1 MAKNRGHND
10 ARQEKLG
17 IIRVNKMNIKQENL
31 DLSFGQN
38 YDVPLMTLILDEL
51 KARYKV
57 IEKKQLDGIDQSYWD
72 LKINGFSFCTMNT
85 ILAFPCTIG
94 VGLSVNKPEKC

>member
-1 MAKNRGHND
+1 
-10 ARQEKLG
+10 
-17 IIRVNKMNIKQENL
+17 MNIKQENL

-57 IEKKQLDGIDQSYWD
+57 IEKKQLNGIDQSYWD
-72 LKINGFSFCTMNT
+72 LKINGFSFC
-85 ILAFPCTIG
+85 LHYEHYLG
-94 VGLSVNKPEKC
+94 VSLYYRSWFKREQARKMLNEIAGWASTEFSKIETS